1 MVGTGPRGSVSALAR
16 VCVVNAQGNVVMD
29 TFVKPNEKV
38 TDYRCAAG
46 AGTCVGLCTAWWQ
59 RVGAAAL

>member
-16 VCVVNAQGNVVMD
+16 VCVVNAQGSVVMD

-38 TDYRCAAG
+38 TDYRCVANAVRD
-46 AGTCVGLCTAWWQ
+46 VGVISLRQA
-59 RVGAAAL
+59 